1 VPIYELR
8 TPEPPS
14 AKISLE
20 MQTITM
26 YDYESDDTDGYLSEK
41 DNKNFGSHLF
51 RGHLASSSKNRKTRN
66 NSMDKFKNLTPISN
80 N

>member
-1 VPIYELR
+1 
-8 TPEPPS
+8 
-14 AKISLE
+14 
-20 MQTITM
+20 M